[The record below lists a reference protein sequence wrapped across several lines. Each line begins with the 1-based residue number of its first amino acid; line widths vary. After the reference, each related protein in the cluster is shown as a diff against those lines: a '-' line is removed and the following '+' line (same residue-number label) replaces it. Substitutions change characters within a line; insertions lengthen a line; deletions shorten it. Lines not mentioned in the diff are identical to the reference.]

1 MKHKVKIIDIIDEAK
16 GTKTYLLEKPEI
28 YSWEEGS
35 HTHIGLI
42 GFDEGE
48 KPNKNLV
55 RHMSI
60 MTLPTEEKIGFTTRA
75 QDSPSEFKY
84 KLSKLNIGDEV
95 VIFKLGSRM
104 GLRRSNRPIILLSMG
119 VGIATMRPLIL
130 SFVND
135 SSNIPVLINVNVDS
149 SGDIY
154 KNELG
159 KLENDNYKNYWLDS
173 RIDFYET
180 LNKLEETENAIYYIV
195 GNELFI
201 KNIIQQLR
209 AKNVKDAD
217 IVLDKKA
224 EALSRYF
231 EN

>member
-16 GTKTYLLEKPEI
+16 GTKTYLLEKPEN
-28 YSWEEGS
+28 YTWVEGS
-35 HTHIGLI
+35 HTHIGLV

-48 KPNKNLV
+48 KPNKDLV

-75 QDSPSEFKY
+75 QENPSEFKY
-84 KLSKLNIGDEV
+84 KLSQLSVGDEV

-104 GLRRSNRPIILLSMG
+104 ELRRCNRPIVLLSMG

-130 SFVND
+130 AYIND
-135 SSNIPVLINVNVDS
+135 LSNIPSLFHVNVDA

-154 KNELG
+154 RNELD
-159 KLENDNYKNYWLDS
+159 KYENEQYKNYWLDS
-173 RIDFYET
+173 RINFYET
-180 LNKLEETENAIYYIV
+180 LNQLTETQNAIYYIV
-195 GNELFI
+195 GNDLFI
-201 KNIIQQLR
+201 KDIIQKLR
-209 AKNVKDAD
+209 ARNVDDVD
-217 IVLDKKA
+217 IILDKKPDIIDN
-224 EALSRYF
+224 YF